1 MDTITQAR
9 YADMMQRLINQ
20 VRRDLDA
27 DVAQY
32 AYDNHISEDKTYDFI
47 EDEFIHSGDNAGSLG
62 TGYSGTNLTNFLQWV
77 YNEAYNSNNNEVRD
91 LAAMDDDQWQAW
103 LKEERETREQTGD
116 INKAMLGIM
125 FGGLKNA

>member
-1 MDTITQAR
+1 MS
-9 YADMMQRLINQ
+9 L
-20 VRRDLDA
+20 
-27 DVAQY
+27 
-32 AYDNHISEDKTYDFI
+32 FI
-47 EDEFIHSGDNAGSLG
+47 PANAGSLG
-62 TGYSGTNLTNFLQWV
+62 TGYSGTNISNFLQFV

-91 LAAMDDDQWQAW
+91 LAALDDDPWQAW

>member
-1 MDTITQAR
+1 MDIKTQAI
-9 YADMMQRLINQ
+9 YAEMMQRLINQ

-32 AYDNHISEDKTYDFI
+32 AYDNHISEDKAYEFI
-47 EDEFIHSGDNAGSLG
+47 EDEFVHSGDNVGSLG
-62 TGYSGTNLTNFLQWV
+62 TGYSGTNISNFLQFV

-91 LAAMDDDQWQAW
+91 LANMDNEQWQAW

>member
-9 YADMMQRLINQ
+9 YAEIMQRLINQ

-32 AYDNHISEDKTYDFI
+32 ACDNHISEDKTYEFI
-47 EDEFIHSGDNAGSLG
+47 EDEFVNSGENAGSLG
-62 TGYSGTNLTNFLQWV
+62 TGYSGTNLKNFLQFV
-77 YNEAYNSNNNEVRD
+77 YNEAYDNNNEVRD
-91 LAAMDDDQWQAW
+91 LAAMDDDQWQDW

-116 INKAMLGIM
+116 IANAMLGIM